1 MLDQGPGLNHEDCA
15 VATQRFWRKQH
26 QAHGSGLGLAI
37 VQRIAQS
44 SGGVLE
50 LLPLAQWLE
59 QGDASDWASAAPPT
73 GLVVRL
79 YLPVMACSAG
89 ADKGMDTL

>member
-1 MLDQGPGLNHEDCA
+1 
-15 VATQRFWRKQH
+15 
-26 QAHGSGLGLAI
+26 SGLGLAI

-44 SGGVLE
+44 SGGALE

-59 QGDASDWASAAPPT
+59 QGDASDWASGAAMPAVASTSLT

-79 YLPVMACSAG
+79 YLPVVACSAV
-89 ADKGMDTL
+89 ADQGMDTL